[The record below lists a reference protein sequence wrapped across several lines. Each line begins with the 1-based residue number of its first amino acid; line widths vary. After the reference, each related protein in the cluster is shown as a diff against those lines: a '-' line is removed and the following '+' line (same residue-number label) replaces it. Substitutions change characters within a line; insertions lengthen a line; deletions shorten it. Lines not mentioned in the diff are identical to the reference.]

1 MRKVQRAAHRLLG
14 LVRTRTAVF
23 LILTIL
29 ALLAFEEVA
38 DDVFQDVPAGDLEA
52 LDLDRSVAAWMRAAR
67 SPRLTQSMT
76 DITALGSV
84 SVLVAVFVGVVGI
97 LLLRRDGRSLLN
109 FLVVGAGA
117 LFIPRVLKI
126 VFDRP
131 RPDFAE
137 RLVWVTDLSFP
148 SGHAF
153 GAAAI
158 YAFLVIYA
166 FTHLRGALERTFAAG
181 FAMALIVL
189 VGFSRIY
196 LGAHHTTDVLGGLA
210 AGLAWTFAVAFL
222 FEWSAARRR

>member
-1 MRKVQRAAHRLLG
+1 MLG
-14 LVRTRTAVF
+14 LARTRTSVL

-38 DDVFQDVPAGDLEA
+38 DDVFQDVPEGDLEA
-52 LDLDRSVAAWMRAAR
+52 QDLDRLVAAWMRAAR

-84 SVLVAVFVGVVGI
+84 SVLVAVSVGVIGI
-97 LLLRRDGRSLLN
+97 LLLRRDGRGLLN
-109 FLVVGAGA
+109 FLVVGTGA
-117 LFIPRVLKI
+117 LFLPRVLKI
-126 VFDRP
+126 AFDRP
-131 RPDFAE
+131 RPDFTE
-137 RLVWVTDLSFP
+137 RLVRVTDLSFP

-166 FTHLRGALERTFAAG
+166 FTHLRGAVERAFAAG
-181 FAMALIVL
+181 FATALIVL
-189 VGFSRIY
+189 VGVSRIY

-210 AGLAWTFAVAFL
+210 AGLAWTFAVAFV